1 MNTIQ
6 KDSFCVN
13 GEIQSVLWAQIH
25 ILTQTCHLSSTAQ
38 RTSWSVDE
46 VRTVAKLTISQVK
59 N

>member
-1 MNTIQ
+1 MVKYSQIQ
-6 KDSFCVN
+6 
-13 GEIQSVLWAQIH
+13 